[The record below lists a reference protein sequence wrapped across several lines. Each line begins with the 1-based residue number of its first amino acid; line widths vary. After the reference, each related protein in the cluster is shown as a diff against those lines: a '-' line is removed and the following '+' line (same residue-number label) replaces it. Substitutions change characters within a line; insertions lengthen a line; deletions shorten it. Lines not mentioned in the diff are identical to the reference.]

1 MRHATGAKAWVGLK
15 EVLLGGVTPAR
26 HAPAPRM
33 TQGFPTTW
41 VSAWDYWVDGV
52 RKPVQRDTSHSVILL
67 KPPRQQQKEI
77 PPEAWWTSE
86 QVIAEI
92 QSIFSETIVPI
103 KVADMLAADQL
114 ELDQGEISE
123 EEMVYRT
130 ERLEE
135 IQEEHYVRLEGI
147 IHWYVDNYF
156 RDLGGA
162 EMEEQQRH

>member
-1 MRHATGAKAWVGLK
+1 MRSATGAIAWVGLK
-15 EVLLGGVTPAR
+15 EVLLGGVASVR
-26 HAPAPRM
+26 HAPAARM
-33 TQGFPTTW
+33 THGFPTTW

-52 RKPVQRDTSHSVILL
+52 RKPVQRDNSHSVIQL
-67 KPPRQQQKEI
+67 KPPRQQKEI
-77 PPEAWWTSE
+77 PEEAWLTSE

-103 KVADMLAADQL
+103 KVADMLAADQQ

-123 EEMVYRT
+123 EEMAYRT

-162 EMEEQQRH
+162 ETEEPQRH